1 MNIDQLLAAGR
12 VRLLLTI
19 AGLAWVFGLNLDT
32 GARIVAVLLVLPVLL
47 LDAVT
52 GQRPTPAP
60 RPTDRTTEKG
70 ESL

>member
-19 AGLAWVFGLNLDT
+19 AGLAWVFGLNLST

-52 GQRPTPAP
+52 GQRTTSAPA
-60 RPTDRTTEKG
+60 PTDRTTEKE

>member
-52 GQRPTPAP
+52 GQRTAAAPAP
-60 RPTDRTTEKG
+60 IDRTTEKG

>member
-1 MNIDQLLAAGR
+1 MNIDRLLAAGR

-19 AGLAWVFGLNLDT
+19 AGLAWVFGLNLST

-52 GQRPTPAP
+52 GQRTTTDPTG
-60 RPTDRTTEKG
+60 TDTTG
-70 ESL
+70 GAL